1 MINLQQLNVSL
12 AIPVPEEYVLIKKVE
27 LQELE
32 DQSLRGVT
40 WNMKDLE
47 LRVNKK
53 RIWILDNILYPSRFK
68 KILDVKN
75 GGFVYYP
82 ESQGQ
87 PWSFQA
93 NKMADFLDKYFGEI
107 YRGE

>member
-1 MINLQQLNVSL
+1 MQQLNISL
-12 AIPVPEEYVLIKKVE
+12 AVHVPEEYVLIKKVD

-40 WNMKDLE
+40 WGMKKLE
-47 LRVNKK
+47 EKMNKK
-53 RIWILDNILYPSRFK
+53 RQWIERNVLYPPHFKRILDTE
-68 KILDVKN
+68 N
-75 GGFVYYP
+75 GGFVHYP
-82 ESQGQ
+82 EASGQ

-107 YRGE
+107 YRGK